1 MKFGLLGPLHAQ
13 IAERAVQLNGPRQA
27 KVLAALLIDA
37 NSTVSLERLVAV
49 MWDADAPA
57 TAVRQVQDAVS
68 GLRRNLTACGAPR
81 SLISTHRGGYAIH
94 VARDQLDLLEFDHE
108 RHLAGQQ
115 VAPREA
121 AVALRRALACW
132 RGSALMD
139 ISSRVLEIDA
149 ARLNERRAATHKQC
163 LAIELDLGRHREV
176 IDELADLLREHPY
189 DEDVAQHLIVALY
202 RCRRQG
208 EALQVYERLRRTLA
222 DELGVD
228 PTPSLQALHQRILTG
243 DPALTP
249 PDPAPAPAPDRA
261 PEPLPAP
268 DRMPDATA
276 DGVAGPTADRTPGP
290 RADRVPDPTPAPTP
304 GSAHG
309 PATERPADSD
319 RHPSHTSAPQR
330 QDTMTGPVMVLPV
343 RQLPLDVPDFVG
355 RADALDEIAGLLDE
369 SAPKRA
375 PVAVVVGGPGVGK
388 SCLVTHAA
396 RLARAGFPDGQL
408 YLNLAATSDEPR
420 DPGLMLAEALR
431 ALSIAGSAIPNS
443 LVERAALYRSLLVD
457 RRMLVVLDD
466 AGHADQVVPLLPGAD
481 GCAVLITSR
490 TLLTQLPGARH
501 IDLDVLRRVEARE
514 LFTGIVG
521 RDRVEREPGEA
532 DAILDCCGNLPLAI
546 RIASGKLTG
555 RPAWSLRVLR
565 ERIEDESRRLA
576 ELRIG
581 DLSVRASVE
590 LSLRLLPADAV
601 RALSL
606 LGLLGAYT
614 LPGWVVGPLLDRPDG
629 EEVLDILVDASLVR
643 LVATDALG
651 EPRYRLHDLIRTC
664 AVEIAAPLATA
675 DKRDA
680 IVRVLSVWLDLVRRG
695 TDRLPG
701 GLLAAPRGTAPRRSL
716 PDTVVERLMADAF
729 GWFDVE
735 RDNLLG
741 TVKLAVDWGLD
752 ELAWELAAGTATYYD
767 HRCLY
772 QDWQHGHRLALD
784 AAEAAGNATG
794 ASVLLRGLGQLHIYQ
809 DEYDR
814 ATRALESSIEL
825 CRDTGDKRGEALSLA
840 TLSTVSRVQGRDV
853 EALDRVE
860 EALAIAVGEGDRH
873 IEAQLSCSMGVM
885 RLMQGEL
892 DEAES
897 WFTGAL
903 RLARDLDDEHRVAV
917 VLRRFSRLH
926 DRRADPDEAL
936 HCLRQALATFEKLA
950 DERCAGYTLL
960 EVGRVYAGQDDR
972 NRATPALE
980 RAAALFHRHG
990 DRQDEATCWQL
1001 IGDLEAAA
1009 GIPDLARQHRERAA
1023 RLWQTIGEMND
1034 TTAPPARPSSP

>member
-13 IAERAVQLNGPRQA
+13 IAERTVPLNGPRQA
-27 KVLAALLIDA
+27 KMLAALLIDA
-37 NSTVSLERLVAV
+37 NTIVSMERLVAV
-49 MWDADAPA
+49 MWDNDAPA

-68 GLRRNLTACGAPR
+68 GLRRNLVACGAPR
-81 SLISTHRGGYAIH
+81 SLISTHRGGYEIH
-94 VARDQLDLLEFDHE
+94 VARVQLDLLEFDHE
-108 RHLAGQQ
+108 RNLAQRSATPLERAG
-115 VAPREA
+115 
-121 AVALRRALACW
+121 ALRRALACW
-132 RGSALMD
+132 RGNALVD
-139 ISSRVLEIDA
+139 VSGGVLEIEA

-163 LAIELDLGRHREV
+163 LAIELGLGRHREV
-176 IDELADLLREHPY
+176 IDELTDLLREHPY
-189 DEDVAQHLIVALY
+189 DEEVAQHLIVALY

-208 EALQVYERLRRTLA
+208 EALQAYERLRRKLA

-228 PTPSLQALHQRILTG
+228 PTPPLQALHQRILTA
-243 DPALTP
+243 DPALMA
-249 PDPAPAPAPDRA
+249 PDPGPVPASASASAQAPAPAPDPETRA
-261 PEPLPAP
+261 SGTSSGTPVA
-268 DRMPDATA
+268 ATA
-276 DGVAGPTADRTPGP
+276 GTAM
-290 RADRVPDPTPAPTP
+290 A
-304 GSAHG
+304 
-309 PATERPADSD
+309 
-319 RHPSHTSAPQR
+319 
-330 QDTMTGPVMVLPV
+330 MPV
-343 RQLPLDVPDFVG
+343 RQLPLDVTDFVG
-355 RADALDEIAGLLDE
+355 RDEALAELAGLLDG
-369 SAPKRA
+369 SPAHRA

-388 SCLVTHAA
+388 SSLVTHAA
-396 RLARAGFPDGQL
+396 RLASAGFPDGQL

-443 LVERAALYRSLLVD
+443 LFERAALYRSLLVD

-466 AGHADQVVPLLPGAD
+466 AGGADQVLPLLPGAD

-501 IDLDVLRRVEARE
+501 IDLDVLSPAEARE

-521 RDRVEREPGEA
+521 RQRVEREPGEA

-601 RALSL
+601 RALGL

-629 EEVLDILVDASLVR
+629 DEVLDTLVDASLVR
-643 LVATDALG
+643 LIATDALG

-701 GLLAAPRGTAPRRSL
+701 GLLAAARGSTPGRSL
-716 PDTVVERLMADAF
+716 PDAVVDRLMVDAF
-729 GWFDVE
+729 GWFDAE

-741 TVKLAVDWGLD
+741 AVKLAVDWGLD

-767 HRCLY
+767 HRCVY

-784 AAEAAGNATG
+784 ATEAAGNAPG

-809 DEYDR
+809 DEFDR
-814 ATRALESSIEL
+814 ATHALESSIEL
-825 CRDTGDKRGEALSLA
+825 CRDIGDKRGEALSVA
-840 TLSTVSRVQGRDV
+840 MLSTVSRVQGRDD
-853 EALDRVE
+853 EALERVE
-860 EALAIAVGEGDRH
+860 QALAIAVGEGDRH

-885 RLMQGEL
+885 RLMQGDL

-903 RLARDLDDEHRVAV
+903 RLARALDDEHRVAV

-926 DRRADPDEAL
+926 DRRGDPDEAL
-936 HCLRQALATFEKLA
+936 RCLRQALTTFEKLA

-960 EVGRVYAGQDDR
+960 EVGRVHAGRNDR
-972 NRATPALE
+972 VQAGPALE
-980 RAAALFHRHG
+980 RAAGLFHRHG

-1001 IGDLEAAA
+1001 VGDLDAAA
-1009 GIPDLARQHRERAA
+1009 GYHHLARQHHERA
-1023 RLWQTIGEMND
+1023 RQLWQAIGDINR
-1034 TTAPPARPSSP
+1034 TNTPAQPSSP

>member
-1 MKFGLLGPLHAQ
+1 M
-13 IAERAVQLNGPRQA
+13 
-27 KVLAALLIDA
+27 
-37 NSTVSLERLVAV
+37 
-49 MWDADAPA
+49 
-57 TAVRQVQDAVS
+57 
-68 GLRRNLTACGAPR
+68 
-81 SLISTHRGGYAIH
+81 
-94 VARDQLDLLEFDHE
+94 
-108 RHLAGQQ
+108 
-115 VAPREA
+115 
-121 AVALRRALACW
+121 
-132 RGSALMD
+132 
-139 ISSRVLEIDA
+139 
-149 ARLNERRAATHKQC
+149 
-163 LAIELDLGRHREV
+163 
-176 IDELADLLREHPY
+176 
-189 DEDVAQHLIVALY
+189 
-202 RCRRQG
+202 
-208 EALQVYERLRRTLA
+208 
-222 DELGVD
+222 
-228 PTPSLQALHQRILTG
+228 
-243 DPALTP
+243 
-249 PDPAPAPAPDRA
+249 
-261 PEPLPAP
+261 
-268 DRMPDATA
+268 
-276 DGVAGPTADRTPGP
+276 
-290 RADRVPDPTPAPTP
+290 
-304 GSAHG
+304 
-309 PATERPADSD
+309 
-319 RHPSHTSAPQR
+319 
-330 QDTMTGPVMVLPV
+330 PV

-355 RADALDEIAGLLDE
+355 RADALAEIAGLLDG
-369 SAPKRA
+369 STAKRA
-375 PVAVVVGGPGVGK
+375 PVAVIVGGPGVGK

-396 RLARAGFPDGQL
+396 RLASDCFPDGQL

-443 LVERAALYRSLLVD
+443 LFERAALYRSLLVD

-466 AGHADQVVPLLPGAD
+466 AGHADQVLPLLPGAD

-501 IDLDVLRRVEARE
+501 IDLDVLSPPEARE

-521 RDRVEREPGEA
+521 RDRVERESDEA

-680 IVRVLSVWLDLVRRG
+680 IVRVLAVWLDLVRRG

-701 GLLAAPRGTAPRRSL
+701 GLLAAPRGSAPRRSL
-716 PDTVVERLMADAF
+716 PDAIVERLMADAF
-729 GWFDVE
+729 GWFDAE

-741 TVKLAVDWGLD
+741 AVKLAVDWGLD

-784 AAEAAGNATG
+784 AAEAAGNAPG
-794 ASVLLRGLGQLHIYQ
+794 AAVLLRGLGQLHIYQ

-840 TLSTVSRVQGRDV
+840 TLSTVSRVQGRDD

-860 EALAIAVGEGDRH
+860 EALAIAVGEGDRS

-903 RLARDLDDEHRVAV
+903 RLAGELEDEHRVAV

-926 DRRADPDEAL
+926 DRRSDPDEAL
-936 HCLRQALATFEKLA
+936 SCLGQALATFENLA
-950 DERCAGYTLL
+950 DERCTGYTLL

-972 NRATPALE
+972 ERAAPVLE

-1001 IGDLEAAA
+1001 IGDLDAAA
-1009 GIPDLARQHRERAA
+1009 GIHHLARQHHERAG
-1023 RLWQTIGEMND
+1023 RLWQAIGEMND
-1034 TTAPPARPSSP
+1034 TTAPARPSSP

>member
-1 MKFGLLGPLHAQ
+1 M
-13 IAERAVQLNGPRQA
+13 
-27 KVLAALLIDA
+27 LAALLLDA
-37 NSTVSLERLVAV
+37 NNVVAMERLVAV
-49 MWDADAPA
+49 MWDANTPA

-68 GLRRNLTACGAPR
+68 GLRRNLVACGAPG
-81 SLISTHRGGYAIH
+81 SLISTRRGGYEIH
-94 VARDQLDLLEFDHE
+94 LAQDQLDLLEFDHE
-108 RHLAGQQ
+108 RHLAEQHSN
-115 VAPREA
+115 PLET

-132 RGSALMD
+132 RGDALVD
-139 ISSRVLEIDA
+139 TPSQVLEIDA
-149 ARLNERRAATHKQC
+149 ARLNEQRAATHKQC
-163 LAIELDLGRHREV
+163 LAIELGLGRHREV
-176 IDELADLLREHPY
+176 IDELTALLREHPY
-189 DEDVAQHLIVALY
+189 DEQVAEHLMVALY

-208 EALQVYERLRRTLA
+208 EALQVYERLRLTLA

-228 PTPSLQALHQRILTG
+228 PTPPLRALHQRILTA
-243 DPALTP
+243 DPALTAPVPSPGP
-249 PDPAPAPAPDRA
+249 PAAPPESPAPAA
-261 PEPLPAP
+261 
-268 DRMPDATA
+268 
-276 DGVAGPTADRTPGP
+276 
-290 RADRVPDPTPAPTP
+290 P
-304 GSAHG
+304 GSAM
-309 PATERPADSD
+309 A
-319 RHPSHTSAPQR
+319 
-330 QDTMTGPVMVLPV
+330 MPV

-355 RADALDEIAGLLDE
+355 RAEALADIAGVLDG

-375 PVAVVVGGPGVGK
+375 RVAVVVGGPGVGK

-396 RLARAGFPDGQL
+396 RRASANFPDGQL

-431 ALSIAGSAIPNS
+431 ALSIAGSAIPNALS
-443 LVERAALYRSLLVD
+443 ERAALYRSLLVD

-466 AGHADQVVPLLPGAD
+466 AGHADQVLPLLPGAE

-501 IDLDVLRRVEARE
+501 IDLDVLSPAEARE

-521 RDRVEREPGEA
+521 WGRVEREPGEA

-581 DLSVRASVE
+581 DLSVRASVD

-629 EEVLDILVDASLVR
+629 EEVLDTLVDASLVR
-643 LVATDALG
+643 LTATDALG

-664 AVEIAAPLATA
+664 AMEVAAPLPTA

-680 IVRVLSVWLDLVRRG
+680 IIRVLSVWLDLVGRG

-701 GLLAAPRGTAPRRSL
+701 GLLAAEPGSAPRRSL
-716 PDTVVERLMADAF
+716 PDAVVDRLMADPF
-729 GWFDVE
+729 GWFDAE

-741 TVKLAVDWGLD
+741 AVKLAVDWGLD
-752 ELAWELAAGTATYYD
+752 ELAWELTAGTATYYD

-784 AAEAAGNATG
+784 AAEAAGNARG

-809 DEYDR
+809 DEFDR
-814 ATRALESSIEL
+814 ATRALETSIEL
-825 CRDTGDKRGEALSLA
+825 CRDTGDKRGEALSMA
-840 TLSTVSRVQGRDV
+840 TLSTVSRVQGRDD
-853 EALDRVE
+853 EALERVE
-860 EALAIAVGEGDRH
+860 QALAIAVGEGDRH

-897 WFTGAL
+897 WFDGAL
-903 RLARDLDDEHRVAV
+903 RLATALDDEHRMAV

-926 DRRADPDEAL
+926 VERGDPDEAL
-936 HCLRQALATFEKLA
+936 RCLGQALATFETLA
-950 DERCAGYTLL
+950 DERCAAYTLL
-960 EVGRVYAGQDDR
+960 EVGRVYASQDDR
-972 NRATPALE
+972 DRAGPALE
-980 RAAALFHRHG
+980 RAAGLFHRHG

-1001 IGDLEAAA
+1001 VGDLDAAA
-1009 GIPDLARQHRERAA
+1009 GDHDMARHHRSRAM
-1023 RLWQTIGEMND
+1023 RLWQTIGEMNQ
-1034 TTAPPARPSSP
+1034 TEAPARPSSP

>member
-1 MKFGLLGPLHAQ
+1 MRFGLLGPLHAQ
-13 IAERAVQLNGPRQA
+13 IAGRTVLLNGPRQA
-27 KVLAALLIDA
+27 KMLAALLIDA
-37 NSTVSLERLVAV
+37 NNIVAMERLVAV
-49 MWDADAPA
+49 MWDTNEPA

-68 GLRRNLTACGAPR
+68 GLRRNLVACGAPGT
-81 SLISTHRGGYAIH
+81 LISTRRGGYEIH
-94 VARDQLDLLEFDHE
+94 LAQDQLDLLEFDHQ
-108 RHLAGQQ
+108 RHLAEQHT
-115 VAPREA
+115 APLET

-132 RGSALMD
+132 RGSALVD
-139 ISSRVLEIDA
+139 TPSQALEMDA
-149 ARLNERRAATHKQC
+149 ARLNEKRAATHKQC

-176 IDELADLLREHPY
+176 IDELTDLLREHPY
-189 DEDVAQHLIVALY
+189 DEQVAEHLMVALY

-228 PTPSLQALHQRILTG
+228 PTPPLQALHQRILTA
-243 DPALTP
+243 DPALTVTIPAIAPSATP
-249 PDPAPAPAPDRA
+249 PESPAPAA
-261 PEPLPAP
+261 
-268 DRMPDATA
+268 
-276 DGVAGPTADRTPGP
+276 
-290 RADRVPDPTPAPTP
+290 P
-304 GSAHG
+304 GSAM
-309 PATERPADSD
+309 A
-319 RHPSHTSAPQR
+319 
-330 QDTMTGPVMVLPV
+330 LPV

-355 RADALDEIAGLLDE
+355 RAEALAEIAGLLDG
-369 SAPKRA
+369 SVPNRA
-375 PVAVVVGGPGVGK
+375 PVAVIVGGPGVGK

-396 RLARAGFPDGQL
+396 RLASANFPDGQL

-431 ALSIAGSAIPNS
+431 ALSIAGSAIPNG
-443 LVERAALYRSLLVD
+443 LAERAALYRSLLVD
-457 RRMLVVLDD
+457 RHMLVVLDD
-466 AGHADQVVPLLPGAD
+466 AGHANQVLPLLPGAE

-501 IDLDVLRRVEARE
+501 IDLDVLSPAEARE

-521 RDRVEREPGEA
+521 RRRVEREPGEA

-614 LPGWVVGPLLDRPDG
+614 LPGWVVGPLLDRSDG
-629 EEVLDILVDASLVR
+629 EEVLETLVDASLVR
-643 LVATDALG
+643 LTATDAIG
-651 EPRYRLHDLIRTC
+651 QPRYRLHDLIRTC
-664 AVEIAAPLATA
+664 AVEIAAPLPAE

-680 IVRVLSVWLDLVRRG
+680 IIRVLSVWLDLVRRG

-701 GLLAAPRGTAPRRSL
+701 GLLAAAPGSAPRRSL
-716 PDTVVERLMADAF
+716 PEALVDRLMADPF
-729 GWFDVE
+729 GWFDAE

-741 TVKLAVDWGLD
+741 AVKLAVDWGLD

-784 AAEAAGNATG
+784 AAEAAGNARG

-809 DEYDR
+809 DEFDR

-825 CRDTGDKRGEALSLA
+825 CRDGGDKLGEALSVA
-840 TLSTVSRVQGRDV
+840 TLSTVSRVQGRDD
-853 EALDRVE
+853 EALERVE
-860 EALAIAVGEGDRH
+860 RALAIAVGEGDRH
-873 IEAQLSCSMGVM
+873 IEAQLSCSMAVM
-885 RLMQGEL
+885 RLMQGQLE
-892 DEAES
+892 EAES

-926 DRRADPDEAL
+926 DRRGDPDEAL
-936 HCLRQALATFEKLA
+936 RCLGQALATFEELA
-950 DERCAGYTLL
+950 DERCAAYTLL
-960 EVGRVYAGQDDR
+960 EVGRVHAGQDDR
-972 NRATPALE
+972 DQASAALE
-980 RAAALFHRHG
+980 RAAGLFHRHG

-1001 IGDLEAAA
+1001 IGDLDAAA
-1009 GIPDLARQHRERAA
+1009 GLHHMARQHRSRAL
-1023 RLWQTIGEMND
+1023 RLWRMIGEMNQ
-1034 TTAPPARPSSP
+1034 TNAPARPSSP